1 LNPTSNLFTGCAGWA
16 LSSAVKPFF
25 PDAGTHLERYARV
38 FSAVEINSS
47 FYRPHRKETYA
58 RWAASTP
65 PGFRFTAKVP
75 REITHALRLRGAEAA
90 LEKFL
95 AEVAGLG
102 DRLGALL
109 VQLPPSAAFD
119 AEVAREFLRIF
130 RERFAGRIAWEA
142 RHASWFAPAAMELL
156 SEWEVASVAADPAVV
171 PAAGV
176 PGAFEGF
183 AYFRLH
189 GSPRLYYSNYSEEFL
204 RALAARLRGFAGDV
218 FCIFD
223 NTAEGA
229 AVPNALRLR
238 KLAL

>member
-1 LNPTSNLFTGCAGWA
+1 
-16 LSSAVKPFF
+16 VKPFF
-25 PDAGTHLERYARV
+25 PAAGTHLERYARV

-47 FYRPHRKETYA
+47 FYRPHRRETYA

-75 REITHALRLRGAEAA
+75 REITHALRLRGTEAA
-90 LEKFL
+90 LGKFL
-95 AEVAGLG
+95 SEATGLG

-119 AEVAREFLRIF
+119 PEVARDFLRTF
-130 RERFAGRIAWEA
+130 RGLHAGRIAWEA
-142 RHASWFAPAAMELL
+142 RHASWFTPAALETLAR
-156 SEWEVASVAADPAVV
+156 SEVASVAADPAVV
-171 PAAGV
+171 PAAGT
-176 PGAFEGF
+176 PRAFGGF

-189 GSPRLYYSNYSEEFL
+189 GSPRLYYSNYGEEFL
-204 RALAARLRGFAGDV
+204 AALAARLRGFDGDA

-238 KLAL
+238 ELLAG

>member
-1 LNPTSNLFTGCAGWA
+1 
-16 LSSAVKPFF
+16 
-25 PDAGTHLERYARV
+25 V

-47 FYRPHRKETYA
+47 FYRPHRRETYA

-65 PGFRFTAKVP
+65 PDFRFTAKVP

-95 AEVAGLG
+95 SEVTGLG
-102 DRLGALL
+102 ARLGALL

-119 AEVAREFLRIF
+119 PEAAREFLGAF
-130 RERFAGRIAWEA
+130 RDRFEGRIAWEA
-142 RHASWFAPAAMELL
+142 RHASWFTPAALEMLARR
-156 SEWEVASVAADPAVV
+156 EVASVAADPAVV

-189 GSPRLYYSNYSEEFL
+189 GSPRLYYSNYGEEFL
-204 RALAARLRGFAGDV
+204 EALVARRRAFDGDA

-229 AVPNALRLR
+229 AVPNALRVREL
-238 KLAL
+238 LAG